1 MSIDLKALVL
11 AGGRSRRFG
20 SDKAA
25 VVVAEQAQLDFLV
38 SVLAKV
44 VSDVRVSIRSDQSG
58 DSLRAAYSQVL
69 DQQTE
74 LGPAGGLLAAHKLE
88 PESAWL
94 VVACD
99 MPSITA
105 NLLRELIHRREPH
118 RGATAFVGSDGK
130 PEPLCAIYEPA
141 TLKILQA
148 SVASDGHGVMGP
160 RQLLLDADTAL
171 IQPVAGST
179 ESFNTPDELAGIRQ
193 RRV

>member
-74 LGPAGGLLAAHKLE
+74 LGPAGGLLAAHELE

-141 TLKILQA
+141 TLRVLQA
-148 SVASDGHGVMGP
+148 SVASDGHGVLGP

-171 IQPVAGST
+171 IQPLAGSI

>member
-1 MSIDLKALVL
+1 LSIDLKALVL

>member
-1 MSIDLKALVL
+1 M
-11 AGGRSRRFG
+11 
-20 SDKAA
+20 
-25 VVVAEQAQLDFLV
+25 VAEQAQLDFLV

-141 TLKILQA
+141 TLTILQA

>member
-141 TLKILQA
+141 TLTILQA

>member
-25 VVVAEQAQLDFLV
+25 VVVAEKAQLDFLV
-38 SVLAKV
+38 SMLTKV
-44 VSDVRVSIRSDQSG
+44 VSDVRVSIRSDQAS

-69 DQQTE
+69 DQHTE
-74 LGPAGGLLAAHKLE
+74 LGPAGGLLAAHELE

-105 NLLRELIHRREPH
+105 NLLRELIDRRKPH

-141 TLKILQA
+141 TLRVLQA
-148 SVASDGHGVMGP
+148 SVASDGHGVLGP

-171 IQPVAGST
+171 IQPLAGSI

>member
-11 AGGRSRRFG
+11 AGGSSRRFG

-25 VVVAEQAQLDFLV
+25 VVVDEQAQLDFLV

-44 VSDVRVSIRSDQSG
+44 VSDVRISIRSDQSS
-58 DSLRAAYSQVL
+58 DSLRAAYPQIL

-74 LGPAGGLLAAHKLE
+74 LGPAGGLLAAHELE

-141 TLKILQA
+141 TLTILQA